1 MVEIMKA
8 LLLKGPGEAILTE
21 LEKPSIGPEE
31 VLIRS
36 RAVGIC
42 GSDVELYRGIRPQ
55 GYYRYPVVP
64 GHEWAGEVVAIGE
77 RVRTISPGDKV
88 VAEGFLFCGTC
99 RNCRTGLTNLC
110 EAGYEEIG
118 FTRTGGL
125 AEYVAVPARLVH
137 ILPGNASLEEAAL
150 LEPTAVVA
158 HAFLRSQPRAGDSV
172 VVVGDGTIGLLAV
185 QLARL
190 FSPAILVLIGSRNER
205 LELGRQLGATHTHN
219 SRGSDP
225 EPLIRSLTGGQGAD
239 LVFEGGN
246 RPAGVEQALRLARRG
261 GTVVLEGIAGSG
273 AHLSLES
280 DTFVLKH
287 LAVLGIFGA
296 SSAAWTY
303 AVQIF
308 RAGLLNLAPLITHRF
323 ALDEYQTALDTLIS
337 RQTKMLKVL
346 IVHDGD
352 QTGEEQ

>member
-1 MVEIMKA
+1 MKA
-8 LLLKGPGEAILTE
+8 LLLKGPGEAVVTE
-21 LEKPSIGPEE
+21 LEKPSISPED

-42 GSDVELYRGIRPQ
+42 GSDVELYQGIRPE

-64 GHEWAGEVVAIGE
+64 GHEWAGEVVAVGE
-77 RVRTISPGDKV
+77 RVRGISPGDKV

-99 RNCRTGLTNLC
+99 RNCRMGLT
-110 EAGYEEIG
+110 
-118 FTRTGGL
+118 
-125 AEYVAVPARLVH
+125 
-137 ILPGNASLEEAAL
+137 
-150 LEPTAVVA
+150 
-158 HAFLRSQPRAGDSV
+158 V

-190 FSPAILVLIGSRNER
+190 FSPTAIALVGSRSER
-205 LELGRQLGATHTHN
+205 LELGHQLGATHTLN
-219 SRGSDP
+219 TRENDP
-225 EPLIRSLTGGQGAD
+225 QSLIHSLTGGRGAD

-246 RPAGVEQALRLARRG
+246 RPEGVEQALSLVRRG

-273 AHLSLES
+273 ARLSIES
-280 DTFVLKH
+280 DIFVLKH
-287 LAVLGIFGA
+287 LTVYGIFGA

-308 RAGLLNLAPLITHRF
+308 RAGLLNLAPLITHRY

-337 RQTKMLKVL
+337 RQSKMLKVL
-346 IVHDGD
+346 VVHNGD
-352 QTGEEQ
+352 QEGRER

>member
-1 MVEIMKA
+1 
-8 LLLKGPGEAILTE
+8 
-21 LEKPSIGPEE
+21 
-31 VLIRS
+31 
-36 RAVGIC
+36 
-42 GSDVELYRGIRPQ
+42 
-55 GYYRYPVVP
+55 
-64 GHEWAGEVVAIGE
+64 
-77 RVRTISPGDKV
+77 
-88 VAEGFLFCGTC
+88 
-99 RNCRTGLTNLC
+99 
-110 EAGYEEIG
+110 
-118 FTRTGGL
+118 
-125 AEYVAVPARLVH
+125 
-137 ILPGNASLEEAAL
+137 
-150 LEPTAVVA
+150 
-158 HAFLRSQPRAGDSV
+158 
-172 VVVGDGTIGLLAV
+172 VGDGTIGLLAV

>member
-1 MVEIMKA
+1 MKA
-8 LLLKGPGEAILTE
+8 LLLKGPGEAVVTE
-21 LEKPSIGPEE
+21 LEKPSISQED

-42 GSDVELYRGIRPQ
+42 GSDVELYQGIRPE

-64 GHEWAGEVVAIGE
+64 GHEWAGEVVAVGE
-77 RVRTISPGDKV
+77 RVRGISPGDKV

-99 RNCRTGLTNLC
+99 RNCRMGLTNLC
-110 EAGYEEIG
+110 EAGYDEIG

-137 ILPGNASLEEAAL
+137 TLPDDAALEQAAL

-158 HAFLRSQPRAGDSV
+158 HAFLRAQPGAGDTV

-190 FSPAILVLIGSRNER
+190 FSPTVIALVGSRSER
-205 LELGRQLGATHTHN
+205 LELGHQLGATHTLN
-219 SRGSDP
+219 TRENDP
-225 EPLIRSLTGGQGAD
+225 QSLIHSLTGGRGAD

-246 RPAGVEQALRLARRG
+246 RPEGVEQALSLVRRG

-273 AHLSLES
+273 ARLHIES
-280 DTFVLKH
+280 DICVLKH
-287 LAVLGIFGA
+287 LTVYGIFGA

-337 RQTKMLKVL
+337 RQSKMLKVL
-346 IVHDGD
+346 VVHNGD
-352 QTGEEQ
+352 QERRER